1 MSKLQMMDDKD
12 LVGLYQKGNQD
23 AISELVNRYQQRI
36 HSTIFFLVRNQ
47 ELAEDL
53 FQETFIKIITSLRKN
68 HYNEQGKFLPWA
80 LRIAHNLVIDYF
92 RKKKLMPLQYDSDEF
107 SVFDIMPANN
117 RNAVDQIIHDEKIS
131 FVRGLLEKLPFEQ
144 REVVILRHYAG
155 LSFKEIS
162 TMLKININ
170 TALGRMHYAVIKM
183 REMVEKDNLQR
194 IRPTNSI

>member
-1 MSKLQMMDDKD
+1 MLKIPSMDDKD
-12 LVGLYQKGNQD
+12 LVRLYQNGNQE
-23 AISELVNRYQQRI
+23 AITELVNRYKQRI

-92 RKKKLMPLQYDSDEF
+92 RKQKLMPMQHDTADF
-107 SVFDIMPANN
+107 SVFDIMPSNN
-117 RNAVDQIIHDEKIS
+117 RNAAEQIIYEEKIN
-131 FVRGLLEKLPFEQ
+131 FVRGLLERLPFEQ
-144 REVVILRHYAG
+144 REVVILRHYAC

-162 TMLKININ
+162 KMLDININ
-170 TALGRMHYAVIKM
+170 TALGRMHYAILKM
-183 REMVEKDNLQR
+183 REMLENDKVQLKE
-194 IRPTNSI
+194 